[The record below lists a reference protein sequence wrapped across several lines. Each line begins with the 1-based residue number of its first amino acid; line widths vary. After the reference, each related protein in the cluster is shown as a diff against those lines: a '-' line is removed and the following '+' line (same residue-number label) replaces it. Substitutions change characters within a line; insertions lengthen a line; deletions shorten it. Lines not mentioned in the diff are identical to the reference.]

1 MFLFDIGRQK
11 LGAGKRFQRP
21 CMTANGVSSIISLFF
36 VYSDLLYWYY
46 LIGSFFGLS

>member
-36 VYSDLLYWYY
+36 RLLGFAVLVLSHRRY
-46 LIGSFFGLS
+46 LG